1 MENGIVKR
9 VIGPVV
15 DVQFPAGKLPEINN
29 AIEVHA
35 GQRRIVMEAV
45 QQLGDNAVRCISL
58 FSTDGLQRGCV
69 AVDTGTSVKMP
80 VGEAT
85 LGRMFNVIGE
95 PIDGKGPVNATEYL
109 PIHREAPAFTDI
121 APATELLETGIKVVD
136 LLAPYAKG
144 GKLGWTTEA
153 QHTAVTWAEKD
164 GLSLLCVVLDCSDKW
179 GKYKDTIALFDYCFE
194 RYSMVSVKT
203 DEIAAYDIPVG
214 SLTNTAGMVHIAAT
228 GDLDVLVPKGTA
240 VESIALKYNIP
251 SRYKVGE
258 RIDPQV
264 ELWCGGELVGT
275 FPMEYTVETY
285 APVEDVPKDDVT
297 TAGSGSVVLTVLKW
311 IGIVLG
317 ALIVILFVL
326 RAYFMARRRRCAK
339 QRRRAQRRRMN

>member
-1 MENGIVKR
+1 M
-9 VIGPVV
+9 
-15 DVQFPAGKLPEINN
+15 
-29 AIEVHA
+29 
-35 GQRRIVMEAV
+35 
-45 QQLGDNAVRCISL
+45 
-58 FSTDGLQRGCV
+58 
-69 AVDTGTSVKMP
+69 
-80 VGEAT
+80 
-85 LGRMFNVIGE
+85 
-95 PIDGKGPVNATEYL
+95 
-109 PIHREAPAFTDI
+109 
-121 APATELLETGIKVVD
+121 
-136 LLAPYAKG
+136 
-144 GKLGWTTEA
+144 
-153 QHTAVTWAEKD
+153 
-164 GLSLLCVVLDCSDKW
+164 LCVVLDCGDKW

-203 DEIAAYDIPVG
+203 NEIAAYDIPVG

-285 APVEDVPKDDVT
+285 APVGDVPKDDVT

-326 RAYFMARRRRCAK
+326 RAYFMARRRRRAK